1 MILNKKVMA
10 VAALVAV
17 VGSMGSVSAAK
28 SDLESA
34 KSLAAKGVIKSG
46 STSAD
51 FGLSNTITRKEIM
64 KIVLNLSGKNV
75 TDTCNGDFGD
85 VTNDWGCKYIEAGL
99 ANGFVAAN
107 ASFRPNDS
115 ISKAEAMKLI
125 LKARGIDKAYN
136 TSDWQ
141 ADYMNTAYDN
151 SIIASKYSD
160 HGSKA
165 LRGWIFNIGAADK
178 ATRSNSSPVVTT
190 ESDTSVD
197 NDIDEIFEGLLG
209 EDPVFDSTP
218 TTPVATSGK
227 TGFFDY
233 SESLIG
239 ENDTTVLFFHASW
252 CPTCRSA
259 EANLKASGTD
269 DLLVLKVDFDNS
281 KELRSQYRVS
291 DKHTFVQIDKD
302 GLFVKRWS
310 GSSNIESIKKN
321 IK

>member
-1 MILNKKVMA
+1 MMLNKKIMA
-10 VAALVAV
+10 MVALVGV
-17 VGSMGSVSAAK
+17 VGSIGSVSAAK
-28 SDLESA
+28 SQLESA
-34 KSLAAKGVIKSG
+34 KALAGQGVIKQG
-46 STSAD
+46 LTSAD

-75 TDTCNGDFGD
+75 SDTCNGDFED
-85 VTNDWGCKYIEAGL
+85 VANDWGCKYIEAGL
-99 ANGFVAAN
+99 RNGFIAAN

-151 SIIASKYSD
+151 SIIAAKYSD

-165 LRGWIFNIGAADK
+165 LRGWIFGIGAADK
-178 ATRSNSSPVVTT
+178 ATRSSTTPVV
-190 ESDTSVD
+190 DNSVD
-197 NDIDEIFEGLLG
+197 DDIDEIFEDLLG
-209 EDPVFDSTP
+209 EDTGEVVEEIAPVQ
-218 TTPVATSGK
+218 PVATSGK

-233 SESLIG
+233 SDSLIG

-259 EANLKASGTD
+259 AANLKASGTD
-269 DLLVLKVDFDNS
+269 DILVLKVDFDNS
-281 KELRSQYRVS
+281 KELRTKYRVT

-310 GSSNIESIKKN
+310 GSSNIDSIKKN